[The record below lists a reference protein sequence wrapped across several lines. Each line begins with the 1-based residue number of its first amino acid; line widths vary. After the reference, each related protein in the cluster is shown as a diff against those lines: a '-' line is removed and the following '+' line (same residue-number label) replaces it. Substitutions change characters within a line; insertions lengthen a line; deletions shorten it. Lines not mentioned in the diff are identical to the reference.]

1 MSGWGYHT
9 NSRRDMSNS
18 AQLYRQLLTYLRQ
31 QTQYRDLRHIKVLA
45 WMVTALIGSGEL
57 SPPAWEPYVVS
68 RAHQA
73 QSFERRWHRFLTNPL
88 VQCHRLYLPLVLLTL
103 NHWKGQRLY
112 LALDTTV
119 LWNRYGMIH
128 LSVVCCGRAV
138 PLLWRVLEHGSATV
152 AFEQY
157 RPLLRRARWL
167 LRQHHQ
173 VTLLG
178 DRGFANRPLLGWLSR
193 SRWHYC
199 LRVPCDTLLHGPR
212 RYPVAV
218 RALFPPKGEATFYRG
233 VGLWR
238 DGFHRCNLV
247 LATVAGVT
255 EPWAV
260 MTDEAP
266 TLQTLWRYGLRFR
279 VEELFL
285 DSKSGAFH
293 LEGSRIRSA
302 LALERLYLVAALA
315 LLYGTT
321 TGMAVQLQGLRRQV
335 DPHWRRGLSYLK
347 IGLRWL
353 RGVVQKGRQL
363 LKPIA
368 LFGRDPEPCFASKQA
383 ESDYYDQIW
392 FSRIRSL
399 SCRQQ

>member
-1 MSGWGYHT
+1 MPGWSYHT
-9 NSRRDMSNS
+9 NSPKQMSNS
-18 AQLYRQLLTYLRQ
+18 TQLYGQLLTYLRQ
-31 QTQYRDLRHIKVLA
+31 YSQYRDLRHIKALS
-45 WMVTALIGSGEL
+45 WMVSALIFSGEL
-57 SPPAWEPYVVS
+57 SPPAWESYVVS

-73 QSFERRWHRFLTNPL
+73 QSFERRWHRFLNNPL
-88 VQCHRLYLPLVLLTL
+88 VNLNRLYLPLVLLTL
-103 NHWKGQRLY
+103 SHWKRERLY

-119 LWNRYGMIH
+119 LWNQYCMIH

-138 PLLWRVLEHGSATV
+138 PLLWRVLEHSSATV
-152 AFEQY
+152 AFDQY

-167 LRQHHQ
+167 LRHHSQ
-173 VTLLG
+173 VTVLG
-178 DRGFANRPLLGWLSR
+178 DRGFANRPLLRWLKR
-193 SRWHYC
+193 SPWHYC
-199 LRVPCDTLLHGPR
+199 LRVPCDTVLHGPR
-212 RYPVAV
+212 RYPVPV
-218 RALFPPKGEATFYRG
+218 KKLFPPKGEATFYRG

-238 DGFHRCNLV
+238 EGGEPCNLM
-247 LATVAGVT
+247 LATVEGTT

-260 MTDEAP
+260 ITDEVP

-293 LEGSRIRSA
+293 LEESHIRSA
-302 LALERLYLVAALA
+302 PALERLYLVAAIA

-321 TGMAVQLQGLRRQV
+321 TGMAVQGLGLRRQV

-353 RGVVQKGRQL
+353 RGVGHKGRRL
-363 LKPIA
+363 LAPVT
-368 LFGRDPEPCFASKQA
+368 LFVRDPEPCFASRKA
-383 ESDYYDQIW
+383 ENDYHDQIW

-399 SCRQQ
+399 SCG